1 MKLTRIV
8 FIALAVLLPASWTV
22 AKAEDAPPADGMKKE
37 GKKKGKKKGGEEA
50 PKDDKKM

>member
-8 FIALAVLLPASWTV
+8 FIALAILLPASWTV

-37 GKKKGKKKGGEEA
+37 GKKKSKKKSDDSA